1 MPSAAAKAC
10 AGKAP
15 MAKVE
20 RRKNP
25 VDVLVEIK
33 DEADLE
39 RLFFGLCGWMAE
51 KYDRKTSASKPP
63 AKRKGKR

>member
-1 MPSAAAKAC
+1 
-10 AGKAP
+10 